1 MDWRVSVSS
10 QQTAA
15 CSVPLNQCS
24 IEKALERDYYMTGI
38 VSCIFADL
46 DLLTVSLAQEA
57 MEFGI
62 VDGVLERRP
71 TSDSS

>member
-1 MDWRVSVSS
+1 
-10 QQTAA
+10 
-15 CSVPLNQCS
+15 
-24 IEKALERDYYMTGI
+24 MTGI